1 MRRLATGVAALAAT
15 ALLAACGGG
24 GGGGGGAEPTT
35 DTEPT
40 TEQTSAAAS
49 GSLVI
54 WVDENRQP
62 AVEAA
67 AATFTEETGI
77 EVELVIKNFADIRAD
92 FLAQVPTG
100 EGPDITVGAHDW
112 LGSFIVNGVVD
123 SVDLAGMESEFE
135 SVALE
140 AFTYDGQLYGLPYA
154 LETIAVVR
162 NTALVDETPATFDEM
177 IAMGEAAGTRY
188 PFVINTGG
196 TAGDAY
202 TYYGFQ
208 TSFGAPVFEQ
218 NADGSYTS
226 TVGMGGEAGER
237 FAQWLGEQA
246 AAGIFSTDWDYDISV
261 QEFADGNAPYTVAGP
276 WAIAAFTD
284 AGIDVAVDPIP
295 SAGGETAAPFVGV
308 QGFYVSAQSDN
319 ALVANDFLTTYMAT
333 PEAMR
338 ALHDSDP
345 RIPAMTS
352 VADDVASDPVI
363 AGFLASSQNG
373 APMPSIPEMA
383 DVWEYWNTAQAAIID
398 GADPVPTWN
407 AMISDLQAQLEG

>member
-1 MRRLATGVAALAAT
+1 
-15 ALLAACGGG
+15 
-24 GGGGGGAEPTT
+24 
-35 DTEPT
+35 
-40 TEQTSAAAS
+40 
-49 GSLVI
+49 
-54 WVDENRQP
+54 
-62 AVEAA
+62 
-67 AATFTEETGI
+67 
-77 EVELVIKNFADIRAD
+77 ELVIKNFADIRAD

-218 NADGSYTS
+218 N
-226 TVGMGGEAGER
+226 
-237 FAQWLGEQA
+237 
-246 AAGIFSTDWDYDISV
+246 
-261 QEFADGNAPYTVAGP
+261 
-276 WAIAAFTD
+276 
-284 AGIDVAVDPIP
+284 
-295 SAGGETAAPFVGV
+295 
-308 QGFYVSAQSDN
+308 
-319 ALVANDFLTTYMAT
+319 
-333 PEAMR
+333 
-338 ALHDSDP
+338 
-345 RIPAMTS
+345 
-352 VADDVASDPVI
+352 
-363 AGFLASSQNG
+363 
-373 APMPSIPEMA
+373 
-383 DVWEYWNTAQAAIID
+383 
-398 GADPVPTWN
+398 
-407 AMISDLQAQLEG
+407 